1 MRVEL
6 IRAWHIWRHNRP
18 TSWINFDQWVRG
30 GDRLA
35 QYERAFLDQAHF
47 FAPDAVRAFF
57 NDVRAGRT
65 RLYDG
70 NETLSFLN
78 LAMLLDPRLS
88 PA

>member
-1 MRVEL
+1 M
-6 IRAWHIWRHNRP
+6 
-18 TSWINFDQWVRG
+18 RG
-30 GDRLA
+30 GARLA